1 MNDPTGEEGGA
12 ATTGLLPRG
21 YPFDLVHRVVAAGE
35 DEIVAMTT
43 VERAQPAF
51 AGHFPGRPVL
61 PGVLVCEALAQAGAL
76 LLRRQGILPPG
87 LGLAIVG
94 IERMRFRRA
103 VVPPAELRL
112 EVRLA
117 GRARH
122 GWRLRG
128 RALLDTE
135 VAAEGEI
142 RAAERGRPS

>member
-1 MNDPTGEEGGA
+1 MNGPTGEEGGA
-12 ATTGLLPRG
+12 ATAGLLPRG
-21 YPFDLVHRVVAAGE
+21 YPFDLVHRVVAAGG
-35 DEIVAMTT
+35 DEIVAMTA
-43 VERAQPAF
+43 VERARPAF

-61 PGVLVCEALAQAGAL
+61 PGVLICEALAQAGAL
-76 LLRRQGILPPG
+76 LLQTQGFLQHDV
-87 LGLAIVG
+87 GLAITG

-112 EVRLA
+112 EVRLC

-128 RALLDTE
+128 RALLGTE

-142 RAAERGRPS
+142 RAAERGGLA